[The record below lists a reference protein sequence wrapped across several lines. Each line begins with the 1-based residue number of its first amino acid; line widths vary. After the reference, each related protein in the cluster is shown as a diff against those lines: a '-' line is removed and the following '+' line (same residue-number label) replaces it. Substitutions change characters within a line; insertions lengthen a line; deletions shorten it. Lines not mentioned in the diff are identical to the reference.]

1 MPFTTPFH
9 TRTAPLCYTQEWR
22 DWSGYMMAALYEPS
36 HEREYY
42 AVRNAAALFDV
53 SPLYKYE
60 ISGPDALALVNRVM
74 TRDLSKCAVG
84 QVMYSPWC
92 DDEGKVIDD
101 GTIARLA
108 GDHFRL
114 TAATHNLRWFQDCGL
129 GLNATVTDISLDL
142 AALALQGPHARNILK
157 RLVTGVDLDTLKFFR
172 LAEGQC
178 DGFPLTITRT
188 GYTGDLGY
196 ELWVAPQHAERLW
209 DILLDRGKDYGI
221 TPAGLVALDV
231 ARIEAG
237 FPLIEVDYIPAPRA
251 LIEAQK
257 SSPFE
262 IGLGWAVALNKGYFI
277 GRPALLAEKEK
288 GSHWAFVGLEVHWPD
303 IEALYHA
310 FDLTPTLAG
319 RASRLSVPVYKEG
332 QQIGQATS
340 RTFSPLLK
348 QYLALATIEAAY
360 GEVGAQVDLEMTVE
374 FRRRLARATI
384 VRLPFFDPP
393 RKRT

>member
-9 TRTAPLCYTQEWR
+9 SRTAPLNYTQEWR

-42 AVRNAAALFDV
+42 AVRNSAALFDV

-60 ISGPDALALVNRVM
+60 IAGPDALALVNRIM
-74 TRDLSKCAVG
+74 TRDFNKCAIG

-101 GTIARLA
+101 GTVARLEENR
-108 GDHFRL
+108 FRL

-129 GLNATVTDISLDL
+129 GLKATVTDVSLEM

-157 RLVTGVDLDTLKFFR
+157 RVVSGIDLDTLKFFR
-172 LAEGQC
+172 LAEGQAE
-178 DGFPLTITRT
+178 GFPITVTRT

-209 DILLDRGKDYGI
+209 DLLLERGQAYGI
-221 TPAGLVALDV
+221 APTGLVALDIV
-231 ARIEAG
+231 RIEAG
-237 FPLIEVDYIPAPRA
+237 FPLIEIDYIPAPKA
-251 LIEAQK
+251 LIEPQK

-262 IGLGWAVALNKGYFI
+262 IGLGWAVALNKDYFV
-277 GRPALLAEKEK
+277 GRPALVAEKAR

-310 FDLTPTLAG
+310 FNLTPLLTG
-319 RASRLSVPVYKEG
+319 RAVRLSVPVYKDER
-332 QQIGQATS
+332 QIGQATS

-348 QYLALATIEAAY
+348 QYIALATIEAPY
-360 GEVGAQVDLEMTVE
+360 GEVGAQVELEMTIE
-374 FRRRLARATI
+374 FQRKVARAT
-384 VRLPFFDPP
+384 VVKLPFFDPL
-393 RKRT
+393 RKRA

>member
-1 MPFTTPFH
+1 MN
-9 TRTAPLCYTQEWR
+9 YTQEWR

-42 AVRNAAALFDV
+42 AVRNSAALFDV

-60 ISGPDALALVNRVM
+60 VTGPDALALVNRVM
-74 TRDLSKCAVG
+74 TRDIGKCAIG

-101 GTIARLA
+101 GTISRLA
-108 GDHFRL
+108 ENHFRL
-114 TAATHNLRWFQDCGL
+114 TSAMHNLRWFQDCGL
-129 GLNATVTDISLDL
+129 GLNATVTDISLDI

-157 RLVTGVDLDTLKFFR
+157 RVVTGVDLDSLKFFR

-196 ELWVAPQHAERLW
+196 ELWVAPQYAERLW
-209 DILLDRGKDYGI
+209 DILLERGQGYGI

-237 FPLIEVDYIPAPRA
+237 FPLIEIDYIPAPRA
-251 LIEAQK
+251 LIPAQK

-262 IGLGWAVALNKGYFI
+262 IGLGWAVALNKGYFV
-277 GRPALLAEKEK
+277 GRPALLAEKEH
-288 GSHWAFVGLEVHWPD
+288 GSRWAFVGLEVFWPD
-303 IEALYHA
+303 IEQLYHA
-310 FDLTPTLAG
+310 FDLTPALAG
-319 RASRLSVPVYKEG
+319 RAIRLSVPVYKEG
-332 QQIGQATS
+332 RQIGQATS

-348 QYLALATIEAAY
+348 QYIALATIEAVY

-374 FRRRLARATI
+374 FQRKVARATV

-393 RKRT
+393 RKRA